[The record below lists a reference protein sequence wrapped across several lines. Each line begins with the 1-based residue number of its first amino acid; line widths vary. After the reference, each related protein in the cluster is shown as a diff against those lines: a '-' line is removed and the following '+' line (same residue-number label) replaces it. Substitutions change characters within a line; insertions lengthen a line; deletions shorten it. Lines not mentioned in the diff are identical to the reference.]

1 MLFGYYLLTPLAG
14 NFNTLISRSEVN
26 SLSKQEMSVSQLVA
40 NIEKGYIQK
49 PEMQREYVWKATR
62 VRDLLDSLYRGY
74 PSGTILLWETDSEVP
89 TSEFAIATEKNST
102 TRPLLLLDGQ
112 QRLTSLTSVI
122 SGKPIFARER
132 RKLRKIEIL
141 FNLEHPDELVTINE
155 IDDAPET
162 SFQSSYEDDMEE
174 DEEETIQ
181 DRLNQF
187 TFIVSTPQLAN
198 AGNWV
203 NVSDVFKSHSDAEF
217 LKRAGVSS
225 LDDPLYTKYSDRLK
239 KLRQIREYSY
249 RLDVL
254 EPSLSY
260 EEVTEIFIRVN
271 SRGVKLRS
279 SDLALAQITAKWRNS
294 LVLFQEFQEEVY
306 KQRGLEFDLGFFVKS
321 LVISATGQSKF
332 KTLGSLTKDEL
343 ETGWESAKKSIT
355 FALNFVDSN
364 LRIDSLALLSSPFI
378 VHTIAYWGEINNG
391 KFSQSESS
399 AIRRWALIANTK
411 SYYSSSA
418 ESKLDADLLSL
429 RSGLGANG
437 LLTRLETV
445 LGRLDVTEAE
455 MVGKTVSSG
464 YFKAM
469 FIAFREDGAKDW
481 NSKLEISVKHRGN
494 EDKLQFH
501 HIFPKAFL
509 QQNYPDLRRNEINDI
524 SNLAFIG
531 GKTNREISAKPPAK
545 YLKKI
550 IESKDVELLNLQCI
564 PTEGDILDEYSY
576 DDFLNK
582 RRKALV
588 KRINKLLG

>member
-1 MLFGYYLLTPLAG
+1 M
-14 NFNTLISRSEVN
+14 
-26 SLSKQEMSVSQLVA
+26 SKQEMSVNQLVA

-49 PEMQREYVWKATR
+49 PEMQREYVWRATR

-74 PSGTILLWETDSEVP
+74 PSGTILLWETDTDAP

-112 QRLTSLTSVI
+112 QRLTSLSSVI
-122 SGKPIFARER
+122 RGEPIFVRER
-132 RKLRKIEIL
+132 RKLRQIEIL
-141 FNLEHPDELVTINE
+141 FNLEHPEELVTITE
-155 IDDAPET
+155 IDDAPES
-162 SFQSSYEDDMEE
+162 SFQSSVDDDMDD
-174 DEEETIQ
+174 DEEETLQ

-187 TFIVSTPQLAN
+187 TFIVSTPQLAS
-198 AGNWV
+198 AAKWV
-203 NVSDVFKSHSDAEF
+203 NVSEVFASHSDAEF
-217 LKRAGVSS
+217 LKKAGVSS

-254 EPSLSY
+254 EPTLSY

-271 SRGVKLRS
+271 SLGVKLRS

-294 LVLFQEFQEEVY
+294 LVLFQEFQSEVHE
-306 KQRGLEFDLGFFVKS
+306 QRGLYFDLGFFVKS

-332 KTLGSLTKDEL
+332 KTLGSLNKEEL
-343 ETGWESAKKSIT
+343 EAGWEVAKKNIT
-355 FALNFVDSN
+355 FALNFVTSN
-364 LRIDSLALLSSPFI
+364 LKIDSLALLSSPFI
-378 VHTIAYWGEINNG
+378 VHTIAYWGEKNNG
-391 KFSQSESS
+391 KVSQAESS
-399 AIRRWALIANTK
+399 AMRRWALIANTK

-418 ESKLDADLLSL
+418 ESKLDADLLAL
-429 RSGLGANG
+429 RSGSGADG
-437 LLTRLETV
+437 LLARLETQ

-455 MVGKTVSSG
+455 MIGKTVSSG

-481 NSKLEISVKHRGN
+481 YSKLEISVKHRGN

-509 QQNYPDLRRNEINDI
+509 RENYPELRRNQVNDI

-531 GKTNREISAKPPAK
+531 GKTNREISAKPPAQ
-545 YLKKI
+545 YLLNI
-550 IESKDVELLNLQCI
+550 IESKDVELLNLQAI
-564 PTEGDILDEYSY
+564 PTEGEILDEYSY
-576 DDFLNK
+576 DDFLLK
-582 RRKALV
+582 RRKSIV
-588 KRINKLLG
+588 KRINKLLS

>member
-1 MLFGYYLLTPLAG
+1 M
-14 NFNTLISRSEVN
+14 
-26 SLSKQEMSVSQLVA
+26 SKQEMSVNQLVA

-49 PEMQREYVWKATR
+49 PEMQREYVWRATR

-74 PSGTILLWETDSEVP
+74 PSGTILLWETDTDAP

-112 QRLTSLTSVI
+112 QRLTSLSSVI
-122 SGKPIFARER
+122 RGEPIFVRER
-132 RKLRKIEIL
+132 RKLRQIEIL
-141 FNLEHPDELVTINE
+141 FNLEHPDELVTITE
-155 IDDAPET
+155 IDDAPES
-162 SFQSSYEDDMEE
+162 SFQSAIDDDMDD
-174 DEEETIQ
+174 DEEETLQ

-198 AGNWV
+198 AAKWV
-203 NVSDVFKSHSDAEF
+203 NVSEVFASHSDAEF
-217 LKRAGVSS
+217 LKKAGVSS

-254 EPSLSY
+254 EPTLSY

-271 SRGVKLRS
+271 SLGVKLRS

-294 LVLFQEFQEEVY
+294 LVLFQEFQSEVHE
-306 KQRGLEFDLGFFVKS
+306 QRGLYFDLGFFVKS

-332 KTLGSLTKDEL
+332 KTLGSLNKEEL
-343 ETGWESAKKSIT
+343 EAGWEVAKKNIT
-355 FALNFVDSN
+355 FALNFVTSN
-364 LRIDSLALLSSPFI
+364 LKIDSLALLSSPFI
-378 VHTIAYWGEINNG
+378 VHTIAYWGEKNNG
-391 KFSQSESS
+391 KVSQVESS
-399 AIRRWALIANTK
+399 AMRRWALIANTK

-418 ESKLDADLLSL
+418 ESKLDADLLAL
-429 RSGLGANG
+429 RSGSGADG
-437 LLTRLETV
+437 LLTRLETQ

-455 MVGKTVSSG
+455 MIGKTVSSG

-481 NSKLEISVKHRGN
+481 YSKLEISVKHRGN

-509 QQNYPDLRRNEINDI
+509 RENYPDLRRNQVNDI

-531 GKTNREISAKPPAK
+531 GKTNREISAKPPAE

-550 IESKDVELLNLQCI
+550 IESKDVQLLNLQAI
-564 PTEGDILDEYSY
+564 PTEGEILDEYSY
-576 DDFLNK
+576 DDFLVK
-582 RRKALV
+582 RRKV
-588 KRINKLLG
+588 IVQRINELLS

>member
-1 MLFGYYLLTPLAG
+1 
-14 NFNTLISRSEVN
+14 
-26 SLSKQEMSVSQLVA
+26 MSVNQLVA

-74 PSGTILLWETDSEVP
+74 PSGTILLWQTDTDAP
-89 TSEFAIATEKNST
+89 TSDFAISTEKNYTS
-102 TRPLLLLDGQ
+102 RPLLLLDGQ
-112 QRLTSLTSVI
+112 QRLTSLSSVI
-122 SGKPIFARER
+122 RGEPIFVRER
-132 RKLRKIEIL
+132 RKLRQIEIL
-141 FNLEHPDELVTINE
+141 FNLEHPDELVTITE
-155 IDDAPET
+155 IDDAPEA
-162 SFQSSYEDDMEE
+162 SFQTSVDDDLDD
-174 DEEETIQ
+174 DEEETLQ

-198 AGNWV
+198 APKWV
-203 NVSDVFKSHSDAEF
+203 NVSEVFASHSDAEF
-217 LKRAGVSS
+217 LKKAGVSS
-225 LDDPLYTKYSDRLK
+225 LDDPLYVKYSDRLK

-254 EPSLSY
+254 EPTLSY

-271 SRGVKLRS
+271 SLGVKLRS

-294 LVLFQEFQEEVY
+294 LILFQEFQAEVHE
-306 KQRGLEFDLGFFVKS
+306 QRGLYFDLGFFVKS

-343 ETGWESAKKSIT
+343 EAGWESAKKSLT
-355 FALNFVDSN
+355 SALNFVSSN
-364 LRIDSLALLSSPFI
+364 LKIDSLALLSSPFI
-378 VHTIAYWGEINNG
+378 VHTIAYWGEKNDG
-391 KFSQSESS
+391 KVSQAESS
-399 AIRRWALIANTK
+399 AMRRWALIANTK

-418 ESKLDADLLSL
+418 ESKLDADLLAL
-429 RSGLGANG
+429 RSGAGAEG
-437 LLTRLETV
+437 LLSRLEAQ

-455 MVGKTVSSG
+455 MIGKTISSG

-481 NSKLEISVKHRGN
+481 YSKLEISVKHRGN

-509 QQNYPDLRRNEINDI
+509 KQNYPDLRRNQVNDI

-531 GKTNREISAKPPAK
+531 GKTNREISAKPPAV

-550 IESKDVELLNLQCI
+550 IESKDVELLNLQAI
-564 PTEGDILDEYSY
+564 PTESEILDEYSY
-576 DDFLNK
+576 DEFLLK
-582 RRKALV
+582 RRKSIV
-588 KRINKLLG
+588 KRINELLS

>member
-1 MLFGYYLLTPLAG
+1 M
-14 NFNTLISRSEVN
+14 
-26 SLSKQEMSVSQLVA
+26 SKQEMSVNQLVA

-49 PEMQREYVWKATR
+49 PEMQREYVWRATR

-74 PSGTILLWETDSEVP
+74 PSGTILLWETDTDAP
-89 TSEFAIATEKNST
+89 TSDFAIATEKNST

-112 QRLTSLTSVI
+112 QRLTSLSSVI
-122 SGKPIFARER
+122 RGEPIFVRER
-132 RKLRKIEIL
+132 RKLRQIEIL
-141 FNLEHPDELVTINE
+141 FNLEHPDELVTITE
-155 IDDAPET
+155 IDDAPEA
-162 SFQSSYEDDMEE
+162 SFQSSVDDDMEDE
-174 DEEETIQ
+174 EEETIQ

-198 AGNWV
+198 AANWV
-203 NVSDVFKSHSDAEF
+203 NVSEVFKSHSDAEF
-217 LKRAGVSS
+217 LKKAGITS

-254 EPSLSY
+254 EPKLSY

-271 SRGVKLRS
+271 SLGVKLRS

-294 LVLFQEFQEEVY
+294 LILFQEFQSEVHE
-306 KQRGLEFDLGFFVKS
+306 QRGLYFDLGFFVKS

-332 KTLGSLTKDEL
+332 KTLGSLSKDEL
-343 ETGWESAKKSIT
+343 EAGWEIAKKNIT
-355 FALNFVDSN
+355 FALNFVTSN
-364 LRIDSLALLSSPFI
+364 LKIDSLALLSSPFI
-378 VHTIAYWGEINNG
+378 VHTIAYWGEKNNG
-391 KFSQSESS
+391 KVSQAESS
-399 AIRRWALIANTK
+399 AMRRWALIANTK

-418 ESKLDADLLSL
+418 ESKLDADLLAL
-429 RSGLGANG
+429 RSGSGADN
-437 LLTRLETV
+437 LLERLETQ

-455 MVGKTVSSG
+455 MIGKTVSSG

-481 NSKLEISVKHRGN
+481 YSKLEISVKHRGN

-509 QQNYPDLRRNEINDI
+509 KQHYPDLRRNQVNDI

-531 GKTNREISAKPPAK
+531 GKTNREISAKPPAE

-550 IESKDVELLNLQCI
+550 IDSKDVELLILQAI
-564 PTEGDILDEYSY
+564 PTEGEILDTYSY
-576 DDFLNK
+576 DDFLLK
-582 RRKALV
+582 RRKTIV
-588 KRINKLLG
+588 KRINKLLS

>member
-1 MLFGYYLLTPLAG
+1 M
-14 NFNTLISRSEVN
+14 
-26 SLSKQEMSVSQLVA
+26 SKQEMSVNQLVA

-49 PEMQREYVWKATR
+49 PEMQREYVWRATR

-74 PSGTILLWETDSEVP
+74 PSGTILLWQTDTDAP
-89 TSEFAIATEKNST
+89 TSDFAIATEKNPT

-112 QRLTSLTSVI
+112 QRLTSLSSVI
-122 SGKPIFARER
+122 RGEPIYVRER
-132 RKLRKIEIL
+132 RKLKQIEIL
-141 FNLEHPDELVTINE
+141 FNLEHPDELVTITE
-155 IDDAPET
+155 IDDAPEA
-162 SFQSSYEDDMEE
+162 SYQSSADDDMDDE
-174 DEEETIQ
+174 EEETIQ

-198 AGNWV
+198 AANWV
-203 NVSDVFKSHSDAEF
+203 NVSEVFKSHSDAEF
-217 LKRAGVSS
+217 LKKAGVTS

-271 SRGVKLRS
+271 SLGVKLRS

-294 LVLFQEFQEEVY
+294 LVLFQDFQSEVHE
-306 KQRGLEFDLGFFVKS
+306 QRGLYFDLGFFVKS

-332 KTLGSLTKDEL
+332 KTLGSLSKDEL
-343 ETGWESAKKSIT
+343 EAGWEIAKKNIT
-355 FALNFVDSN
+355 FALNFVTSN
-364 LRIDSLALLSSPFI
+364 LKIDSLALLSSPFI
-378 VHTIAYWGEINNG
+378 VHTIAYWGEKNNG
-391 KFSQSESS
+391 KVSQAESS
-399 AIRRWALIANTK
+399 AMRRWALIANTK

-418 ESKLDADLLSL
+418 ESKLDADLLAL
-429 RSGLGANG
+429 RSGLGADS
-437 LLTRLETV
+437 LLTRLETH

-455 MVGKTVSSG
+455 MIGKTVSSG

-481 NSKLEISVKHRGN
+481 YSKLEISVKHRGN

-509 QQNYPDLRRNEINDI
+509 RQNYPDLRRNQVNDI

-531 GKTNREISAKPPAK
+531 GKTNREISAKPPAE

-550 IESKDVELLNLQCI
+550 IESKDVELLNLQAI
-564 PTEGDILDEYSY
+564 PTEGEILDEYSF
-576 DDFLNK
+576 DDFLSK
-582 RRKALV
+582 RRKAIV
-588 KRINKLLG
+588 KRINTLLA

>member
-1 MLFGYYLLTPLAG
+1 
-14 NFNTLISRSEVN
+14 
-26 SLSKQEMSVSQLVA
+26 MSVNQLVA

-74 PSGTILLWETDSEVP
+74 PSGTILLWETDTDAP
-89 TSEFAIATEKNST
+89 TSDFAIATEKNST

-112 QRLTSLTSVI
+112 QRLTSLSSVI
-122 SGKPIFARER
+122 RGEPIFVRER
-132 RKLRKIEIL
+132 RKLKQIEIL
-141 FNLEHPDELVTINE
+141 FNLEHPDELVTITE
-155 IDDAPET
+155 IDDAPEA
-162 SFQSSYEDDMEE
+162 SFQSSVDDDIED

-198 AGNWV
+198 STNWV
-203 NVSDVFKSHSDAEF
+203 NVSEVFKSHSDAEF
-217 LKRAGVSS
+217 LIKAGVTNF
-225 LDDPLYTKYSDRLK
+225 DDPLYTKYSDRLK
-239 KLRQIREYSY
+239 KLRQICDYSY

-254 EPSLSY
+254 EPTLSY

-271 SRGVKLRS
+271 SLGVKLRS

-294 LVLFQEFQEEVY
+294 LVLFQDFQSEVHE
-306 KQRGLEFDLGFFVKS
+306 QRGLYFDLGFFVKS

-332 KTLGSLTKDEL
+332 KTLGSLSKEEL
-343 ETGWESAKKSIT
+343 EAGWDIAKKNIN
-355 FALNFVDSN
+355 FALNFVTSN
-364 LRIDSLALLSSPFI
+364 LKIDSLALLSSPFI
-378 VHTIAYWGEINNG
+378 VHTIAYWGEKNNG
-391 KFSQSESS
+391 KVSQSESS
-399 AIRRWALIANTK
+399 AMRRWALIANTK

-418 ESKLDADLLSL
+418 ESKLDADLLAL
-429 RSGLGANG
+429 RSGSGAES
-437 LLTRLETV
+437 LLARLEAQ

-455 MVGKTVSSG
+455 LFGKTVSSG

-481 NSKLEISVKHRGN
+481 YSKLEISVKHHGN

-501 HIFPKAFL
+501 HVFPKAFL
-509 QQNYPDLRRNEINDI
+509 KQNYPDLRRNQVNDI

-531 GKTNREISAKPPAK
+531 GKTNREISAKPPAQ

-550 IESKDVELLNLQCI
+550 IESKDVELLNLQAI
-564 PTEGDILDEYSY
+564 PTEGEILDEYSY
-576 DDFLNK
+576 DDFLLK
-582 RRKALV
+582 RRKAIV
-588 KRINKLLG
+588 KRINKLLS

>member
-1 MLFGYYLLTPLAG
+1 
-14 NFNTLISRSEVN
+14 
-26 SLSKQEMSVSQLVA
+26 MSVNQLVA

-49 PEMQREYVWKATR
+49 PEMQREYVWRATR

-74 PSGTILLWETDSEVP
+74 PSGTILLWETDTDAP
-89 TSEFAIATEKNST
+89 TSDFAIATEKNST

-112 QRLTSLTSVI
+112 QRLTSLSSVI
-122 SGKPIFARER
+122 RGEPIFVRER
-132 RKLRKIEIL
+132 RKLRQIEIL
-141 FNLEHPDELVTINE
+141 FNLEHPDELVTITE
-155 IDDAPET
+155 IDDAPEA
-162 SFQSSYEDDMEE
+162 SFQSSVDDDMEDE
-174 DEEETIQ
+174 EEETIQ

-198 AGNWV
+198 AANWV
-203 NVSDVFKSHSDAEF
+203 NVSEVFKSHSDAEF
-217 LKRAGVSS
+217 LKKAGVTS

-254 EPSLSY
+254 EPTLSY

-271 SRGVKLRS
+271 SLGVKLRS

-294 LVLFQEFQEEVY
+294 LVLFQEFQSEVHE
-306 KQRGLEFDLGFFVKS
+306 QRGLYFDLGFFVKS

-332 KTLGSLTKDEL
+332 KTLGSLSKDEL
-343 ETGWESAKKSIT
+343 EAGWEIAKKNIT
-355 FALNFVDSN
+355 FALNFVTSN
-364 LRIDSLALLSSPFI
+364 LKIDSLALLSSPFI
-378 VHTIAYWGEINNG
+378 VHTIAYWGEKNNG
-391 KFSQSESS
+391 KVSQAESS
-399 AIRRWALIANTK
+399 AMRRWALIANTK

-418 ESKLDADLLSL
+418 ESKLDADLLAL
-429 RSGLGANG
+429 RSGSGADN
-437 LLTRLETV
+437 LLERLETQ

-455 MVGKTVSSG
+455 MIGKTVSSG

-481 NSKLEISVKHRGN
+481 YSKLEISVKHRGN

-509 QQNYPDLRRNEINDI
+509 KQHYPDLRRNQVNDI

-531 GKTNREISAKPPAK
+531 GKTNREISAKPPAE

-550 IESKDVELLNLQCI
+550 IESRDVELLNLQAI
-564 PTEGDILDEYSY
+564 PTEGEILDTYSY
-576 DDFLNK
+576 DDFLLK
-582 RRKALV
+582 RRKTIV
-588 KRINKLLG
+588 KRINKLLS

>member
-1 MLFGYYLLTPLAG
+1 M
-14 NFNTLISRSEVN
+14 
-26 SLSKQEMSVSQLVA
+26 SKQEMSVNQLVA

-49 PEMQREYVWKATR
+49 PEMQREYVWRATR

-74 PSGTILLWETDSEVP
+74 PSGTILLWETDTDAA
-89 TSEFAIATEKNST
+89 TSDFAIATEKNST

-112 QRLTSLTSVI
+112 QRLTSLSSVI
-122 SGKPIFARER
+122 RGEPIFVRER
-132 RKLRKIEIL
+132 RKLRQIEIL
-141 FNLEHPDELVTINE
+141 FNLEHPDELVTITE
-155 IDDAPET
+155 IDDAPEA
-162 SFQSSYEDDMEE
+162 SFQSSADEDMEDE
-174 DEEETIQ
+174 EEETIQ

-198 AGNWV
+198 AANWV
-203 NVSDVFKSHSDAEF
+203 NVSEVFKSHSDAEF
-217 LKRAGVSS
+217 LKKAGVTS

-254 EPSLSY
+254 EPTLSY

-271 SRGVKLRS
+271 SLGVKLRS

-294 LVLFQEFQEEVY
+294 LVLFQDFQSEVHE
-306 KQRGLEFDLGFFVKS
+306 QRGLYFDLGFFVKS

-332 KTLGSLTKDEL
+332 KTLGSLSKEEL
-343 ETGWESAKKSIT
+343 EAGWEIAKKNIT
-355 FALNFVDSN
+355 FALNFVTSN
-364 LRIDSLALLSSPFI
+364 LKIDSLALLSSPFI
-378 VHTIAYWGEINNG
+378 VHAIAYWGEKNNG
-391 KFSQSESS
+391 KVSQSESS
-399 AIRRWALIANTK
+399 AMRRWALIANTK

-418 ESKLDADLLSL
+418 ESKLDADLLAL
-429 RSGLGANG
+429 RSGSGADS
-437 LLTRLETV
+437 LLTRLETQ

-455 MVGKTVSSG
+455 MIGKTVSSG

-481 NSKLEISVKHRGN
+481 YSKLEISVKHRGN

-509 QQNYPDLRRNEINDI
+509 KQSYPDLRRNQVNDI

-531 GKTNREISAKPPAK
+531 GKTNREISAKPPAE

-550 IESKDVELLNLQCI
+550 IESKDVELLNLQAI
-564 PTEGDILDEYSY
+564 PTEGEILDEYSY
-576 DDFLNK
+576 DDFLLK
-582 RRKALV
+582 RRKAIV
-588 KRINKLLG
+588 KRINKLLS

>member
-1 MLFGYYLLTPLAG
+1 M
-14 NFNTLISRSEVN
+14 
-26 SLSKQEMSVSQLVA
+26 SKQEMSVNQLVA

-74 PSGTILLWETDSEVP
+74 PSGTILLWETDTEAP

-102 TRPLLLLDGQ
+102 MRPLLLLDGQ
-112 QRLTSLTSVI
+112 QRLTSLSSVI
-122 SGKPIFARER
+122 RGEPIFVRER
-132 RKLRKIEIL
+132 RKLRQIEIL
-141 FNLEHPDELVTINE
+141 FNLEHPDELVTITE

-162 SFQSSYEDDMEE
+162 NFQLSAEDDMED

-198 AGNWV
+198 AANWV
-203 NVSDVFKSHSDAEF
+203 NVSEVFKSHSDAEF
-217 LKRAGVSS
+217 LKKAGVTS
-225 LDDPLYTKYSDRLK
+225 LDDPLYVKYSDRLK
-239 KLRQIREYSY
+239 KLRQIRDYSY

-254 EPSLSY
+254 EPTLSY

-271 SRGVKLRS
+271 SLGVKLRS

-294 LVLFQEFQEEVY
+294 LILFQEFQAEVHE
-306 KQRGLEFDLGFFVKS
+306 QRGLYFDLGFFVKS

-332 KTLGSLTKDEL
+332 KTLGSLTKEEL
-343 ETGWESAKKSIT
+343 EAGWESAKKSIT
-355 FALNFVDSN
+355 FSLNFIASN
-364 LRIDSLALLSSPFI
+364 LKIDSLALLSSPFI
-378 VHTIAYWGEINNG
+378 AHTIAYWGEINNG
-391 KFSQSESS
+391 RVSQSESS
-399 AIRRWALIANTK
+399 AMRRWALIANTK

-418 ESKLDADLLSL
+418 ESKLDADLLAL
-429 RSGLGANG
+429 RSGSGAEG
-437 LLTRLETV
+437 LLSRLETQ

-455 MVGKTVSSG
+455 IIGKTISSG

-481 NSKLEISVKHRGN
+481 YSKLEISVKHRGN

-509 QQNYPDLRRNEINDI
+509 KQHYPDLRRNQVNDI

-531 GKTNREISAKPPAK
+531 GKTNREISAKPPAE

-550 IESKDVELLNLQCI
+550 IESKDVKLLNLQAI
-564 PTEGDILDEYSY
+564 PTEGEILDRYSY
-576 DDFLNK
+576 DDFLIK
-582 RRKALV
+582 RRKAIV
-588 KRINKLLG
+588 KRINKLLS

>member
-1 MLFGYYLLTPLAG
+1 
-14 NFNTLISRSEVN
+14 
-26 SLSKQEMSVSQLVA
+26 LSKQERCVNQLVA

-49 PEMQREYVWKATR
+49 PEMQREYVWRATR

-74 PSGTILLWETDSEVP
+74 PSGTILLWETDTDAP
-89 TSEFAIATEKNST
+89 TSDFAIATEKNST

-112 QRLTSLTSVI
+112 QRLTSLSSVI
-122 SGKPIFARER
+122 RGEPIFVRER
-132 RKLRKIEIL
+132 RKLRQIEIL
-141 FNLEHPDELVTINE
+141 FNLEHPDELVTITE
-155 IDDAPET
+155 IDDAPEA
-162 SFQSSYEDDMEE
+162 SFQSPVDDDMED

-198 AGNWV
+198 AANWV
-203 NVSDVFKSHSDAEF
+203 NVSEVFASFSDAEF
-217 LKRAGVSS
+217 LKKAGVT
-225 LDDPLYTKYSDRLK
+225 LVDDPLYTKYSDRLK

-254 EPSLSY
+254 EPTLSY

-271 SRGVKLRS
+271 SLGVKLRS

-294 LVLFQEFQEEVY
+294 LVLFQEFQSEVHE
-306 KQRGLEFDLGFFVKS
+306 QRGLYFDLGFFVKS

-332 KTLGSLTKDEL
+332 KTLGSLSKEEL
-343 ETGWESAKKSIT
+343 EAGWEIAKRNIT
-355 FALNFVDSN
+355 FALNFMTSN
-364 LRIDSLALLSSPFI
+364 LKIDSLALLSSPFI
-378 VHTIAYWGEINNG
+378 VHTIAYWGEKNAG
-391 KFSQSESS
+391 KVSQAESY
-399 AIRRWALIANTK
+399 AMRRWALIANTK

-429 RSGLGANG
+429 RTGSGAEG
-437 LLTRLETV
+437 LLARLEAQ

-455 MVGKTVSSG
+455 MIGKTVSSG

-481 NSKLEISVKHRGN
+481 YSKLEISVKHRGN

-509 QQNYPDLRRNEINDI
+509 RQNYPDLRRNQVNDI

-531 GKTNREISAKPPAK
+531 GKTNREISAKPPAE

-550 IESKDVELLNLQCI
+550 IESKDVELLDLQAI
-564 PTEGDILDEYSY
+564 PTEGEILDEYSY
-576 DDFLNK
+576 DDFLLK
-582 RRKALV
+582 RRKAIV
-588 KRINKLLG
+588 ARINTLLS